1 VGTPSPRTLLLVA
14 MAIAAVAAVP
24 AGQGVEPGPMQ
35 PLDLFLL
42 AGQSNMAG
50 RGVVEAEDL
59 MPHARVWMLNRSA
72 RWTPAV
78 EPMHFDKPIAGVG
91 PGRAFGVALAEATPS
106 IRVGLVPVAVG
117 GSSIAAWV
125 PGAIHEQTGAKPYDD
140 AVARIRAA
148 KPQGTFRAILW
159 HQGESD
165 ASDESAPHYESRLR
179 SVIERLRSETGDP
192 ELPVLI
198 GQLGRF
204 TAAPWTEPHHVVDAA
219 HRHLAA
225 TLHNVA
231 FVSSDGLVDKGDAL
245 HFDGASARTL
255 GRRYAEAYLALTR
268 H

>member
-1 VGTPSPRTLLLVA
+1 MPPSRTLLLVA
-14 MAIAAVAAVP
+14 MAIAAVAAAP
-24 AGQGVEPGPMQ
+24 SGQAVEPGPVP
-35 PLDLFLL
+35 PLSLFLL

-50 RGVVEAEDL
+50 RGVVEAEDR
-59 MPHARVWMLNRSA
+59 MPHARVWMLDRSA

-91 PGRAFGVALAEATPS
+91 PGRAFGIALAEADPAMP
-106 IRVGLVPVAVG
+106 IGLVPVAVG

-125 PGAIHEQTGAKPYDD
+125 PGATHEQTGARPYDD

-148 KPQGTFRAILW
+148 KPRGTFRAILW

-165 ASDESAPHYESRLR
+165 ATEASATSYESRLR
-179 SVIERLRSETGDP
+179 SVIERLRSEIGDP

-204 TAAPWTEPHHVVDAA
+204 TAAPWTAPHHQVDAA

-225 TLHNVA
+225 TLRNVA

-245 HFDGASARTL
+245 HFDGASARML
-255 GRRYAEAYLALTR
+255 GRRYAEAFRALTR
-268 H
+268 Q